1 MKSWLLSSK
10 KIHSSFKQIFLLV
23 IFIFISI
30 AVTVLGQSKSFTG
43 NSKAFFESGFIML
56 SIVYFF
62 KFVYLYPMLVIIR
75 LIRVKQKRN
84 NLLISSVAIILLA
97 FVPLT
102 LVWAI
107 MSLFNLIVLNIP
119 WSIFSNTY
127 IWMNAILLPIT
138 LFYSYWK
145 YTDSNI
151 IDSLL
156 DSMILSGLA
165 LIIPLI
171 HI

>member
-1 MKSWLLSSK
+1 M
-10 KIHSSFKQIFLLV
+10 
-23 IFIFISI
+23 
-30 AVTVLGQSKSFTG
+30 
-43 NSKAFFESGFIML
+43 
-56 SIVYFF
+56 
-62 KFVYLYPMLVIIR
+62 
-75 LIRVKQKRN
+75 
-84 NLLISSVAIILLA
+84 
-97 FVPLT
+97 PLT

-107 MSLFNLIVLNIP
+107 MSSFNLIVSNIS

-127 IWMNAILLPIT
+127 IWINAILLPIT

-145 YTDSNI
+145 YTDADI

>member
-1 MKSWLLSSK
+1 
-10 KIHSSFKQIFLLV
+10 
-23 IFIFISI
+23 
-30 AVTVLGQSKSFTG
+30 
-43 NSKAFFESGFIML
+43 
-56 SIVYFF
+56 
-62 KFVYLYPMLVIIR
+62 MLVIIR
-75 LIRVKQKRN
+75 LIRVKQKLN
-84 NLLISSVAIILLA
+84 NLLVSSVAIILLA

-102 LVWAI
+102 LIWAI